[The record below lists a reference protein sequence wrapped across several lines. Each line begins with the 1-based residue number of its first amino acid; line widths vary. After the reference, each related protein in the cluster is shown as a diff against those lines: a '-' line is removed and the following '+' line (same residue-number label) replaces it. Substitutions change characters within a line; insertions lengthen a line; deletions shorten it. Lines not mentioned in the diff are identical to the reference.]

1 MCVPSLVGYQPQ
13 QLVDSRVAGFSKL
26 FCGLWWSIIFG
37 LSSLVQNRYV
47 AVSSSAEQQMTSLV
61 SAIIIIDQNENSDT
75 SLTPSHLNL
84 KQHLSLPYLRRS
96 S

>member
-61 SAIIIIDQNENSDT
+61 SAIIIIIIDQKNENSDT
-75 SLTPSHLNL
+75 TTTDT
-84 KQHLSLPYLRRS
+84 LSCI
-96 S
+96 